1 LAVQVKAAGSGFVYH
16 KYLVSQG
23 ELFLHEGQEAGRRE
37 PLGRL
42 GRLPIAH
49 PGHPEMIGVP
59 IHSQLEL
66 LDTDLRFDGWRRTC
80 FQGMVEYGFHI
91 LDLSPVATSNSTH
104 AFFGSLGI
112 IERAHI

>member
-1 LAVQVKAAGSGFVYH
+1 
-16 KYLVSQG
+16 
-23 ELFLHEGQEAGRRE
+23 
-37 PLGRL
+37 
-42 GRLPIAH
+42 
-49 PGHPEMIGVP
+49 
-59 IHSQLEL
+59 